1 MKTDSALYTS
11 KTHLLGIYYYETRA
25 EFLKAMRMP
34 AFAIPSL
41 LFPLMFYIFFGLIFN
56 QSAMN
61 GQMPSYLMATYG
73 VFGVIGPALFSFGV
87 GVSIEKDQGWL
98 AMKQCSPMPI
108 SAYFIAR
115 ILSAMVFGV
124 LIILGLFLLGA
135 IFGDVAM
142 HTWQWLL
149 TMTVLLAG
157 MLPFCA
163 LGLWLG
169 LLAKSQAAPAIVNL
183 IYLPMAFLSG
193 LWLPIQLFPEIM
205 QNTAWMFPAFHLAQ
219 LTLAIQGL
227 DSGIGVLWHL
237 TILLVMTV
245 IFLFL
250 ATRAF
255 RHQAEK

>member
-11 KTHLLGIYYYETRA
+11 KTHLFGIYYYETRA

-163 LGLWLG
+163 LGLWFG

>member
-1 MKTDSALYTS
+1 
-11 KTHLLGIYYYETRA
+11 
-25 EFLKAMRMP
+25 
-34 AFAIPSL
+34 
-41 LFPLMFYIFFGLIFN
+41 LMFYIFFGLIFN
-56 QSAMN
+56 QLAMN